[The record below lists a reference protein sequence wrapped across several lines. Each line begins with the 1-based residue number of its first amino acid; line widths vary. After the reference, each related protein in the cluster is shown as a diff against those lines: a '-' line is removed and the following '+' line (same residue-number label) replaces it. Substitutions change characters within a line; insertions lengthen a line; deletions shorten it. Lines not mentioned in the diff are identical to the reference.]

1 MTLISITGVS
11 GTMGTAAIDHLM
23 ADPQNR
29 LRILLRRTRR
39 GKKAFRQIRKKCRDR
54 MEVIFGDIRDYNDCK
69 KLCDVP

>member
-39 GKKAFRQIRKKCRDR
+39 GRRVFHKTVLEQKWTKMGVLPIRLVK
-54 MEVIFGDIRDYNDCK
+54 Y
-69 KLCDVP
+69 